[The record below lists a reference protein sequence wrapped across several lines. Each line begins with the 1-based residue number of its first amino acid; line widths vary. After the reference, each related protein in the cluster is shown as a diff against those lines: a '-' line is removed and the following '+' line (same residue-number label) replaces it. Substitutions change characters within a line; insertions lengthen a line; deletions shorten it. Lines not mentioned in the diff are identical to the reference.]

1 MAFLLLLIAIV
12 TNVCTAP
19 AKKEGFANSSAKAV
33 PSTNM
38 LLGAPLGGNPVPY
51 TSVSTL
57 PSAPVTGLAQTN
69 PLPFQ
74 DPALEKSAFA
84 QLTMLKMDMDGF
96 AANELPYL
104 MEYSDPSIKLPLTRF
119 KGDYQR
125 VKDELLVIQANPGL
139 QPQVT
144 MADVDVIG
152 ANLRNLQRVY
162 RTYAN
167 NDMVPP
173 VKYDLSRAGA
183 MDIVVE
189 TATKVKA
196 NEGFTGASSSRSP
209 VISVDQLKTL
219 NQKITVEVLRLQA
232 SGTNDP
238 VIQARVA
245 LFSKV
250 GQSVSDIQTQVAN
263 GTLLPAD
270 IPITQA
276 DYANFLPSL
285 GDTSAGV
292 SGLISKSGNSTLS
305 SLFNSYD
312 KGDISGS
319 QLASNLVDSYATT
332 LLQGLSL
339 SYTSPNQ
346 VLLAQAQA
354 QSRGGQPQGQQGQQQ
369 QQQQGQQQGQQQQG
383 QQQQAILQAL
393 TGAFSTRDSF
403 VSGRGEFDQTIQ
415 QLSGS
420 SPAAAGSKKSAGYD
434 WKSMAKSIRENIQKM
449 SLSPADFGCI
459 EDANEVSKD
468 FSWRGHCKMVCSR
481 LATHYDPGIPA
492 QVGCPPAT
500 WKGWRL

>member
-1 MAFLLLLIAIV
+1 MKGIGALVCMAFLLLLIAIV
-12 TNVCTAP
+12 TNVCSAP
-19 AKKEGFANSSAKAV
+19 AAAPAAGKEGFVGKTPEV
-33 PSTNM
+33 PSKNL
-38 LLGAPLGGNPVPY
+38 LLGAPVSGNPVPY

-57 PSAPVTGLAQTN
+57 PSAPVAGLAQTN

-74 DPALEKSAFA
+74 DPATQKSAFA
-84 QLTMLKMDMDGF
+84 QLSMLKMDMDGF

-104 MEYSDPSIKLPLTRF
+104 VDYSDPSVKLPLTRF

-144 MADVDVIG
+144 LQDVDVIG

-173 VKYDLSRAGA
+173 AKYDLSRAGA
-183 MDIVVE
+183 NEVAIE
-189 TATKVKA
+189 KANVKA
-196 NEGFTGASSSRSP
+196 SEGFTSGSSSRSSSP

-250 GQSVSDIQTQVAN
+250 GQSVSDIQTKVAN

-292 SGLISKSGNSTLS
+292 GGLISSSGNSTLS

-312 KGDISGS
+312 KGDIAGS
-319 QLASNLVDSYATT
+319 EVAANLFDSYANT
-332 LLQGLSL
+332 LLQGLSV

-354 QSRGGQPQGQQGQQQ
+354 QQRSGQLGNKSSSAGQ
-369 QQQQGQQQGQQQQG
+369 QQQQGQQQATT
-383 QQQQAILQAL
+383 AILQAL
-393 TGAFSTRDSF
+393 TGASVNGF
-403 VSGRGEFDQTIQ
+403 RGEFDQTIQ
-415 QLSGS
+415 ELS
-420 SPAAAGSKKSAGYD
+420 SAKATEAKAPGYD
-434 WKSMAKSIRENIQKM
+434 WKAMAMSIRENIQKM
-449 SLSPADFGCI
+449 SLNPADFGCI
-459 EDANEVSKD
+459 ESGTQVSQD

-492 QVGCPPAT
+492 QIGCPPAT

>member
-1 MAFLLLLIAIV
+1 MKGIGALVCMAFLLLLIAIV
-12 TNVCTAP
+12 TNVCSAP
-19 AKKEGFANSSAKAV
+19 AAGKEGFVGKTPEV
-33 PSTNM
+33 PSKNL
-38 LLGAPLGGNPVPY
+38 LLGAPVGGNPVPY

-189 TATKVKA
+189 NATKVKA
-196 NEGFTGASSSRSP
+196 NEGFTGASSSSSSP

-245 LFSKV
+245 LFSKI
-250 GQSVSDIQTQVAN
+250 GQSVSDIQTKVAN

-292 SGLISKSGNSTLS
+292 AGLISKSGNSTLS

-319 QLASNLVDSYATT
+319 QLASSLFDSYANT

-354 QSRGGQPQGQQGQQQ
+354 QGRSQPLQGQQGQQEKP
-369 QQQQGQQQGQQQQG
+369 
-383 QQQQAILQAL
+383 ILHTL
-393 TGAFSTRDSF
+393 TGAFATRDPF
-403 VSGRGEFDQTIQ
+403 VSGRGEFDQTIHE
-415 QLSGS
+415 LSGS
-420 SPAAAGSKKSAGYD
+420 SPAEAKKSAGYD
-434 WKSMAKSIRENIQKM
+434 WKSMANSIRENIQKM
-449 SLSPADFGCI
+449 SLNPADFGCI
-459 EDANEVSKD
+459 EDATQVSQN

-492 QVGCPPAT
+492 QIGCPPAT